1 MKCLTPSE
9 CSEWLRERNI
19 IESPYSR
26 DEAVED
32 YCFQF
37 EPPVKPSRL
46 TAFTR
51 SLVGAFGEFPGALLV
66 FTDWSLYRPDEM
78 ALRPSYFGVPPYFAF
93 GRCYPS

>member
-37 EPPVKPSRL
+37 EPPVKPGRL

-51 SLVGAFGEFPGALLV
+51 ALVGAFGEFPGALLV